1 MRGRTPDSGVIT
13 ASARIAGIY
22 AKPEGRSGTRIGS
35 VAVPEGTAPDLTA
48 LAATFVDAT
57 GDYDL
62 ATVRPACRLKNG
74 NYEIPYTRYT
84 APSLD
89 ARITYDKA
97 EDTEFSFDAYGNLT
111 VHSGPDAEW
120 VGDTTLNL
128 YDTKRDVTITKQVT
142 ERSRAP
148 GRPRC
153 AHGAQHPADRR
164 RRAHCSGRLAEFVRH
179 PVHHLPAERK
189 RATAGISNPPAS
201 RRKSAALTAAG
212 RHSPT
217 AVPPGGFFLC
227 PHRQTLPKGLNPG
240 RFWFV

>member
-1 MRGRTPDSGVIT
+1 M
-13 ASARIAGIY
+13 
-22 AKPEGRSGTRIGS
+22 PEGGSRTWIGS
-35 VAVPEGTAPDLTA
+35 VAVPDGTAPELTA

-62 ATVRPACRLKNG
+62 APGTASVPLKNG

-128 YDTKRDVTITKQVT
+128 YDTKRDVTITKQVDG
-142 ERSRAP
+142 RSRAP
-148 GRPRC
+148 GSTAVVHTVRSIPQTATAR
-153 AHGAQHPADRR
+153 
-164 RRAHCSGRLAEFVRH
+164 HCSGRLAEFVRH
-179 PVHHLPAERK
+179 PVHHLPAG
-189 RATAGISNPPAS
+189 AQA
-201 RRKSAALTAAG
+201 
-212 RHSPT
+212 
-217 AVPPGGFFLC
+217 
-227 PHRQTLPKGLNPG
+227 RQPQG
-240 RFWFV
+240 